1 MIKPLFYRKK
11 ANVVCKEPSQ
21 LFMLGNLAHSAAL
34 VLFITTLLATPSRG
48 SVDRNPELQSRALAW
63 TEFDGS
69 YIVNPHSRA
78 EMLNFYWTVLARPY
92 PAPEWTGSV
101 DPIVPGTISER
112 LRLRE
117 IAQLNAY
124 RALTGAPP
132 VREETARVADVQA
145 LALMLILDPTIPS
158 RPVLSP
164 SQPGY
169 TAGARDVYY
178 SPAAG
183 EYSITFGAGGPRPT
197 GIVRGIMESQH
208 FPQHKLRFLNYWNDS
223 AAYGAAFTEKEMMQY
238 VYVPERSRQLYT
250 KPIPTTAIVAWPS
263 EGYYPRHS
271 LYPPNYPYRRW
282 VFAPADAWFLDLNW
296 QSSTEVLL
304 TYKGAPIP
312 VRNLQRTRHPE
323 PLNWEVH
330 LDDLPLAGEADLP
343 IDVEVRNVR
352 MVDGSLRTYRYTV
365 TLFDENS
372 VVREGF
378 TSATP
383 LSNISTRGTVGSG
396 QEVMIAG
403 LVVDGTA
410 PVRIA
415 FRAQGPGLAA
425 FGVQNPTRKP
435 TLTLFNGRG
444 ETLGGNAGWRDH
456 QDWRLLDSY
465 GVAPSRDDEPAL
477 VATLWPGSYTVV
489 LSDAADTNGVGIL
502 EAFNID
508 GLSAT
513 KLLNLSTR
521 GKIGREEEQMIAGFT
536 LSRRTTV
543 LIRTQGPSLGRFGVD
558 GVVADTVL
566 SIVSQSDGRQ
576 IAVNDDWQ
584 TVVDSPLHNA
594 ARGFAPVDAREAAIV
609 LTLDPGAYT
618 ALVSAKGDSGVGI
631 VEVFQL

>member
-1 MIKPLFYRKK
+1 MSSFSFYRRLTT
-11 ANVVCKEPSQ
+11 VVSETGK
-21 LFMLGNLAHSAAL
+21 NLDTL
-34 VLFITTLLATPSRG
+34 VKTTRQAVLAILLTTLAAT
-48 SVDRNPELQSRALAW
+48 SVCGQINRNPELQSRALAW

-78 EMLNFYWTVLARPY
+78 EMLNFYWTVMARPY

-145 LALMLILDPTIPS
+145 LALMRILDSPIPWS
-158 RPVLSP
+158 TDLSP
-164 SQPGY
+164 SRPGY
-169 TAGARDVYY
+169 TAGAASVYY

-183 EYSITFGAGGPRPT
+183 LLAVGFTGQTPQPSGAVRSI
-197 GIVRGIMESQH
+197 IESQN
-208 FPQHKLRFLNYWNDS
+208 FPQHKLRFLDYRNDA
-223 AAYGAAFTEKEMMQY
+223 AAYGAAFKRNEMVEY
-238 VYVPERSRQLYT
+238 VYVPARNPTTYN
-250 KPIPTTAIVAWPS
+250 KPIPASAILAWPS

-271 LYPPNYPYRRW
+271 LYPPNFSHRRW
-282 VFAPADAWFLDLNW
+282 VFSPADVLLLDANW
-296 QSSTEVLL
+296 QTGTEVNLSVRGVAL
-304 TYKGAPIP
+304 PI
-312 VRNLQRTRHPE
+312 RNLQRTGRPD

-330 LDDLPLAGEADLP
+330 AEDVPLGAVDLP

-365 TLFDENS
+365 TLFDENL

-410 PVRIA
+410 PVRVA

-444 ETLGGNAGWRDH
+444 ETLGGNAGWREH
-456 QDWRLLDSY
+456 QDWRLLESY
-465 GVAPSRDDEPAL
+465 GVAPSRDDEPGL

-489 LSDAADTNGVGIL
+489 LSDAADVNGVGII

-543 LIRTQGPSLGRFGVD
+543 LIRTQGPSLGRFGID

-594 ARGFAPVDAREAAIV
+594 ARGFAPVNAREAAIV